1 MSEHNLYD
9 QLENAEMPV
18 SGKIKRIPG
27 VGWLEG
33 WGTTVGNGEEG
44 WAKGA
49 HFHHTDAANT
59 ATTFY
64 VNVGTQTTASWV
76 AVQSIT

>member
-1 MSEHNLYD
+1 MGEHNLYS
-9 QLENAEMPV
+9 QLENAEMPA
-18 SGKIKRIPG
+18 SGKSKRCPA
-27 VGWLEG
+27 GWLEG
-33 WGTTVGNGEEG
+33 WGATVGNGEEG

-49 HFHHTDAANT
+49 HFHHTDAATT

-64 VNVGTQTTASWV
+64 VNVGDKTTASWV